1 MGNPTQRALL
11 FLRLSIFT
19 VMLMWTLDKF
29 VNPGHAIAVFNKFY
43 HLGGLN
49 SVAIGTIAA
58 LELVLITA
66 FVLGYRKTF
75 SYGAVLALHAVS
87 TLSSYHQ
94 YLNPWPNLL
103 FFAAIPMLAACW
115 ALFSLRSQDTLFT
128 VRG

>member
-87 TLSSYHQ
+87 TLSSYPQ

>member
-49 SVAIGTIAA
+49 SVAIGAIAA

>member
-49 SVAIGTIAA
+49 SVAIGAIAA

-87 TLSSYHQ
+87 TLSSYPQ